1 MDEMTL
7 WQAILLG
14 LTQGLAEFLPVS
26 SSGHLVL
33 MREIFGIKGEYLM
46 FDVMLHVGTL
56 FAVFITFF
64 KDLIALFK
72 PPFKTIGLIIVA
84 TVPAVVVGLL
94 AGDYIENL
102 FSSGKYL
109 CFFFLFT
116 ALLMFLT
123 EIIAKR
129 TRETKPLGLK
139 AAIAMGLMQGVGVFP
154 GISRSGSTIFG
165 GVVAK
170 AEREEAAKFSFFMSI
185 PVILGSAV
193 L

>member
-84 TVPAVVVGLL
+84 TVPAVVVGLR
-94 AGDYIENL
+94 A
-102 FSSGKYL
+102 
-109 CFFFLFT
+109 
-116 ALLMFLT
+116 
-123 EIIAKR
+123 II
-129 TRETKPLGLK
+129 
-139 AAIAMGLMQGVGVFP
+139 
-154 GISRSGSTIFG
+154 
-165 GVVAK
+165 
-170 AEREEAAKFSFFMSI
+170 
-185 PVILGSAV
+185 
-193 L
+193 

>member
-64 KDLIALFK
+64 NDLIALFK
-72 PPFKTIGLIIVA
+72 PPFKTIGLIIVGNR
-84 TVPAVVVGLL
+84 PRRSRRL
-94 AGDYIENL
+94 ACGRLYRKSVFKRKISVLFLPVYRITDVFDGDYCKTHARNQ
-102 FSSGKYL
+102 
-109 CFFFLFT
+109 T
-116 ALLMFLT
+116 
-123 EIIAKR
+123 
-129 TRETKPLGLK
+129 
-139 AAIAMGLMQGVGVFP
+139 
-154 GISRSGSTIFG
+154 FG
-165 GVVAK
+165 A
-170 AEREEAAKFSFFMSI
+170 
-185 PVILGSAV
+185 
-193 L
+193 

>member
-154 GISRSGSTIFG
+154 GISRSGSTFSE
-165 GVVAK
+165 ALSQRPN
-170 AEREEAAKFSFFMSI
+170 ERKQLNFPSS
-185 PVILGSAV
+185 
-193 L
+193 